1 MHVLADTNILVR
13 CIHRKDPFHKAAV
26 GAIRSLRNSG
36 TTVCIV
42 PQNIY
47 ELWAVATRPS
57 HSNGLALTPQQADRI
72 ISRLEQIFIL
82 IRDTPAVY
90 DEWRRLVA
98 AHSTSGKAAHDARLV
113 AAMSVH
119 GINHLLTF
127 NIADF
132 KRYPAITVLSP
143 NSVLSSE
150 S

>member
-1 MHVLADTNILVR
+1 MT
-13 CIHRKDPFHKAAV
+13 
-26 GAIRSLRNSG
+26 GIRSQ
-36 TTVCIV
+36 IV
-42 PQNIY
+42 
-47 ELWAVATRPS
+47 V
-57 HSNGLALTPQQADRI
+57 GLDGSPESLT
-72 ISRLEQIFIL
+72 
-82 IRDTPAVY
+82 
-90 DEWRRLVA
+90 A
-98 AHSTSGKAAHDARLV
+98 ARWAAHDARLV